1 MEREWPQES
10 RESWRSLLA
19 VVFFENLGF
28 RFSGSHHHLVYKRG
42 EVWGVCYFVRMRI
55 TIVVGRWNASIFAG
69 KLGYFIEVFFISL
82 CGGFFVDVV
91 HSVFSRVY
99 FLFRCWAPLGVC
111 WLLFSCDPLCLPRN
125 FGFCFCFLV
134 GLFG

>member
-1 MEREWPQES
+1 MTNDANSKRENENSNQETINGN
-10 RESWRSLLA
+10 
-19 VVFFENLGF
+19 NLWTGCRCEVGMWDF
-28 RFSGSHHHLVYKRG
+28 VPFHYK
-42 EVWGVCYFVRMRI
+42 E
-55 TIVVGRWNASIFAG
+55 
-69 KLGYFIEVFFISL
+69 KD